1 MKKIY
6 AIICL
11 TIASLTQLQA
21 QAPQGFNYQATVRNS
36 SGDLVVNT
44 NVYFKFNVMQ
54 GSQTSLPVFTEIHYV
69 PTDDLGQVNLVI
81 GQGTA
86 TTGAFSELD
95 WSLGSYYLGI
105 ELDTGNGYVAMGTTQ
120 LLSVPYALYAE
131 NSGNSTPTTPNLE
144 TVLTEN
150 NSANNQQIKDLQ
162 DPTEAQDAVTKAYV
176 DTEVLNNVQ
185 SIEQVLTQ
193 GNDANGIQLKG
204 IADPTDAQ
212 DAVTKA
218 YIDALIANLQSQIDE
233 LDSNIS
239 SGSITDQDGNT
250 YDYLTYGDQVW
261 TVDNAEMVT
270 YRDGTPIP
278 QVTDATEWANLT
290 TGAWCYYNNDPTKPR
305 LYNWYAVAGIHDNDE
320 NTPNKQFAPEGWHV
334 PSDAEWTTFENYLI
348 ANGYNYDG
356 TTTENKIAKS
366 MASTTGWN
374 SETNTGAVGNDQS
387 LNNSSSFKVFPQGFC
402 ANDGSFNYEGYSV
415 YFWSSTEYGTSS
427 AWYRFLYSN
436 GSDLARNYASYGQSG
451 LSVRFVKD
459 GELDPNDMDNDNDGY
474 SENQGDCDDNNAQV
488 NPGVTEIEDGIDNDC
503 DGEVDEAIVCSE
515 LQFNQP
521 YDLVMCDNDSEGYV
535 SFDLES
541 QTTIILGTQDPSTF
555 TVTYHATQSDA
566 DNNTAPLSSPF
577 TNTVAYGQTIYV
589 RVQETG
595 LPNCYE
601 TTEFYVEVYPAI
613 TPTFDP
619 IPAICEGDYNPLPTT
634 DVNGI
639 TGIWTPAFDST
650 STTTYTFTPDA
661 AQCVSSISLTI
672 EVIPIPEVASLILS
686 PLCDDDTDGLQ
697 TFDMSAVAS
706 ELIGTQTDLVV
717 SFHAMLTDAQSNTAA
732 LGDTIT
738 TTIPA
743 LQTIFIRLE
752 NTQSGCFSIGTIDLV
767 VDPLPYVDN
776 QAVEVLSD
784 EALGINFGSS
794 SSVSDL
800 NYEITSLT
808 LNGLTVSA
816 GGAGLG
822 GGLSASDLS
831 DDAFSNTTSSPIDVV
846 YIVVPYSSSGC
857 MGSPFTVTVTVNP
870 AFVTDIDGNTYDI
883 LTYGN
888 QVWTVENAEMV
899 TYRDGT
905 PIPQVTDETEW
916 ENLTTGAWCYYDN
929 DPTKP
934 RLYNWYAIAGIHDN
948 DENTPNKEFAPAGWH
963 VPSDA
968 EWTTL
973 EYYLIDNG
981 YNYDGT
987 TTGNKIAKAMAST
1000 TGWNFSTV
1008 LGAPGNDQSLNN
1020 SSGFNA
1026 FAEGYRYGSG
1036 FGLDGSFFNEGYIT
1050 MFWSSTETNTGYVW
1064 NRDLKFDNSTPT
1076 MDYHSKLY
1084 GFSARFVRD

>member
-1 MKKIY
+1 
-6 AIICL
+6 
-11 TIASLTQLQA
+11 
-21 QAPQGFNYQATVRNS
+21 
-36 SGDLVVNT
+36 
-44 NVYFKFNVMQ
+44 
-54 GSQTSLPVFTEIHYV
+54 
-69 PTDDLGQVNLVI
+69 
-81 GQGTA
+81 
-86 TTGAFSELD
+86 
-95 WSLGSYYLGI
+95 
-105 ELDTGNGYVAMGTTQ
+105 MGTTQ

-144 TVLTEN
+144 TVLAEN

-162 DPTEAQDAVTKAYV
+162 DPTDAQDAVTKAYV

-239 SGSITDQDGNT
+239 SGSVTDQDGNT

-270 YRDGTPIP
+270 YSDGTPIP
-278 QVTDATEWANLT
+278 QVTNATEWENLT
-290 TGAWCYYNNDPTKPR
+290 TGAWSYYNNDPTKPR
-305 LYNWYAVAGIHDNDE
+305 LYNWYAVAGIHDTDP

-334 PSDAEWTTFENYLI
+334 PTDTEWTTLEEYLI
-348 ANGYNYDG
+348 ASGYNYDG
-356 TTTENKIAKS
+356 TTTENKIAKA
-366 MASTTGWN
+366 MASNTGWN
-374 SETNTGAVGNDQS
+374 STTNVGVPGNDQS
-387 LNNSSSFKVFPQGFC
+387 PNNSSGFN
-402 ANDGSFNYEGYSV
+402 AYPDGGRSQNGSFFSEGSLAD
-415 YFWSSTEYGTSS
+415 FWSSTEDNGGAWDRYMLNYNSQLFSS
-427 AWYRFLYSN
+427 NYSK
-436 GSDLARNYASYGQSG
+436 SSG

-515 LQFNQP
+515 LQLNQP
-521 YDLVMCDNDSEGYV
+521 NNLAFCDNDSDGYV

-566 DNNTAPLSSPF
+566 DNNTAALSSPF

-619 IPAICEGDYNPLPTT
+619 IPAICEGDYNPLPPT
-634 DVNGI
+634 DVNGV
-639 TGIWTPAFDST
+639 TGTWTPAFDST

-661 AQCVSSISLTI
+661 NAQAAQCVSSISLTI
-672 EVIPIPEVASLILS
+672 EVIPTPQDASLIFVQ
-686 PLCDDDTDGLQ
+686 CDVDGTEDGLQ
-697 TFDMSAVAS
+697 TFDMSGVAAVV
-706 ELIGTQTDLVV
+706 IGSQTDLVV
-717 SFHAMLTDAQSNTAA
+717 SYHATLTDAQSNTAA

-738 TTIPA
+738 TTTPDE
-743 LQTIFIRLE
+743 QTIFIRLE

-767 VDPLPYVDN
+767 VDPVPYVNN

-846 YIVVPYSSSGC
+846 YTVVPYSSSGSGC

-870 AFVTDIDGNTYDI
+870 AAGSITDIDGNTYDY
-883 LTYGN
+883 LTYGT
-888 QVWTVENAEMV
+888 QQWTVENSALV

-905 PIPQVTDETEW
+905 PIPQVTDANEW
-916 ENLTTGAWCYYDN
+916 SNTTTGAWAYYNN
-929 DPTKP
+929 DPTKGI
-934 RLYNWYAIAGIHDN
+934 LYNWYAVMGIHDN
-948 DENTPNKEFAPAGWH
+948 DPNTPNKEFAPEGWH

-973 EYYLIDNG
+973 EEYLIANG

-987 TTGNKIAKAMAST
+987 TVGNKIAYSMAST
-1000 TGWNFSTV
+1000 SGWSNGNNNGS
-1008 LGAPGNDQSLNN
+1008 PGYVQSYNN

-1026 FAEGYRYGSG
+1026 FPIGERFSNGTFANM
-1036 FGLDGSFFNEGYIT
+1036 GLIT
-1050 MFWSSTETNTGYVW
+1050 NFWSSTSYLTYLAWSRELNW
-1064 NRDLKFDNSTPT
+1064 NNSNLARL
-1076 MDYHSKLY
+1076 SNGERY
-1084 GFSARFVRD
+1084 GCSVRFVRD